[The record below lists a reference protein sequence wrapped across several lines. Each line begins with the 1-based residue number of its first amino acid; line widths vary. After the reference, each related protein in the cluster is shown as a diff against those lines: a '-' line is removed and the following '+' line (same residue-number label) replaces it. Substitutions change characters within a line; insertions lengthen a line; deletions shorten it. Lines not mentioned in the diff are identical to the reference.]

1 MRITKS
7 KERWFNVPDD
17 EDKAKVLIR
26 KIPPGEMYNIVD
38 KAFQHKI
45 EYHKDDEGNLSPV
58 MNQITDRKFDR
69 EQTVLQSVRGW
80 ENFFDQDGTKLAY
93 NAENVLRAI
102 REIDGFVEF
111 VNECRT
117 KLNSDLISE
126 ESVLEKNS

>member
-1 MRITKS
+1 
-7 KERWFNVPDD
+7 
-17 EDKAKVLIR
+17 
-26 KIPPGEMYNIVD
+26 
-38 KAFQHKI
+38 
-45 EYHKDDEGNLSPV
+45 